1 VREREKESVFLSARL
16 LATAAAVAKMSL
28 GYQVEVHIYR
38 DSLTSP
44 WGFRLAGG
52 KDFNAPLI
60 VQRVQPGTP
69 SESHLERGDV
79 ILSVEGN
86 DVTNFTHA
94 EALALL
100 NRGAGNVIF
109 GLIRGCSNPMS
120 LMIKSEVVTVSGTIT
135 SYTFDGSKA
144 QRLPTM
150 AWDPTLFVRN
160 NPILHARKDA
170 IEAVKAKGPENPD
183 DPVEP
188 IAPAPVPFV
197 PPKPINHREMA
208 HKISKTV
215 VEQAVA
221 QVSAS

>member
-1 VREREKESVFLSARL
+1 
-16 LATAAAVAKMSL
+16 MSL
-28 GYQVEVHIYR
+28 GYQVEVQIYR
-38 DSLTSP
+38 DALTSP

-60 VQRVQPGTP
+60 IQRVQPGTP

-79 ILSVEGN
+79 ILAVEGA
-86 DVTNFTHA
+86 DVTNFSHT

-100 NRGAGNVIF
+100 NRAGGNIKF
-109 GLIRGCSNPMS
+109 GLIRGCANPMS
-120 LMIKSEVVTVSGTIT
+120 LMIKSEVVTVTGTVT
-135 SYTFDGSKA
+135 TYSFDGAKA

-160 NPILHARKDA
+160 NPLLHARK
-170 IEAVKAKGPENPD
+170 EAVAAAKAKPAEDPD
-183 DPVEP
+183 APVEP
-188 IAPAPVPFV
+188 IAPTAVPIV

-208 HKISKTV
+208 AKITKTV

>member
-1 VREREKESVFLSARL
+1 
-16 LATAAAVAKMSL
+16 MSL
-28 GYQVEVHIYR
+28 GYHVEVQIYR
-38 DSLTSP
+38 DALTSP

-86 DVTNFTHA
+86 DVTNFTHS

-100 NRGAGNVIF
+100 NRAGGNIIF
-109 GLIRGCSNPMS
+109 GLIRGCANPMS
-120 LMIKSEVVTVSGTIT
+120 LMIKSEVVTLTGTIT
-135 SYTFDGSKA
+135 SYSFDAPKVE
-144 QRLPTM
+144 RLPTM

-170 IEAVKAKGPENPD
+170 IEAVKGKVPENPD

-188 IAPAPVPFV
+188 LAPQAVPLV
-197 PPKPINHREMA
+197 PAKPINHREMA

-221 QVSAS
+221 QVRA

>member
-1 VREREKESVFLSARL
+1 
-16 LATAAAVAKMSL
+16 MSL
-28 GYQVEVHIYR
+28 GYHVEVQIYR
-38 DSLTSP
+38 DALTSP

-86 DVTNFTHA
+86 DVTNFTHS

-100 NRGAGNVIF
+100 NRAGGNIIF
-109 GLIRGCSNPMS
+109 GLIRGCANPMS
-120 LMIKSEVVTVSGTIT
+120 LMIKSEVVTLTGTIT
-135 SYTFDGSKA
+135 SYSFDAPKVE
-144 QRLPTM
+144 RLPTM

-170 IEAVKAKGPENPD
+170 IEAVKGKVPENPD

-188 IAPAPVPFV
+188 LAPQAVPLV
-197 PPKPINHREMA
+197 PAKPINHREMA

-215 VEQAVA
+215 VEQAETKLGR
-221 QVSAS
+221 

>member
-1 VREREKESVFLSARL
+1 
-16 LATAAAVAKMSL
+16 MSL
-28 GYQVEVHIYR
+28 GYQVEVQIYR

-86 DVTNFTHA
+86 DVTNFSHA

-100 NRGAGNVIF
+100 NRAGGNIVF

-120 LMIKSEVVTVSGTIT
+120 LMIKSEIVTLTGTIT
-135 SYTFDGSKA
+135 SFSFDAPKA
-144 QRLPTM
+144 QKLPTM

-160 NPILHARKDA
+160 NPILYARKEC
-170 IEAVKAKGPENPD
+170 IEAVKGKLPENPD
-183 DPVEP
+183 EPVEP
-188 IAPAPVPFV
+188 LAPHPVPVV
-197 PPKPINHREMA
+197 PERPINHREMA
-208 HKISKTV
+208 YKISKTV
-215 VEQAVA
+215 VEQAEVILGR
-221 QVSAS
+221 

>member
-1 VREREKESVFLSARL
+1 MG
-16 LATAAAVAKMSL
+16 AAAKMSL
-28 GYQVEVHIYR
+28 GYQVEVQIYR

-69 SESHLERGDV
+69 SQTHLERGDV
-79 ILSVEGN
+79 ILSIGGA
-86 DVTNFTHA
+86 DVTNFSHS

-100 NRGAGNVIF
+100 NRAGGNIIF

-120 LMIKSEVVTVSGTIT
+120 LMIKSEVVTVTGTVT
-135 SYTFDGSKA
+135 SYSFDGAKA

-160 NPILHARKDA
+160 NPILYARKEA
-170 IEAVKAKGPENPD
+170 IEAKQAKGPANPD
-183 DPVEP
+183 EPVEP
-188 IAPAPVPFV
+188 LAPEPVQMV

-208 HKISKTV
+208 HRITKTV

-221 QVSAS
+221 QVSAH

>member
-1 VREREKESVFLSARL
+1 
-16 LATAAAVAKMSL
+16 MSL

-38 DSLTSP
+38 DALTSP

-60 VQRVQPGTP
+60 VQRVQTATP
-69 SESHLERGDV
+69 AEGNLERGDV
-79 ILSVEGN
+79 LLNVEGT
-86 DVTNFTHA
+86 DVTNFTHT

-100 NRGAGNVIF
+100 NRSGGNIKF
-109 GLIRGCSNPMS
+109 GLIRGCANPMS
-120 LMIKSEVVTVSGTIT
+120 LMIKSEVVTISGTIT
-135 SYTFDGSKA
+135 SFSFDGVKA

-150 AWDPTLFVRN
+150 PCDPTLFVRN
-160 NPILHARKDA
+160 NPLLYARKEA
-170 IEAVKAKGPENPD
+170 VAAVKAKGADDPD
-183 DPVEP
+183 APVEP
-188 IAPAPVPFV
+188 IAPSAVPII

-208 HKISKTV
+208 SRITKTV

>member
-1 VREREKESVFLSARL
+1 
-16 LATAAAVAKMSL
+16 MSL
-28 GYQVEVHIYR
+28 GYQVEVQIYR
-38 DSLTSP
+38 DALTSP

-60 VQRVQPGTP
+60 IQRVQPGTP

-79 ILSVEGN
+79 ILAVEGA
-86 DVTNFTHA
+86 DVTNFTHT

-100 NRGAGNVIF
+100 NRAGGNIKF
-109 GLIRGCSNPMS
+109 GLIRGCANPMS
-120 LMIKSEVVTVSGTIT
+120 LMIKSEVVTVTGTVT
-135 SYTFDGSKA
+135 TYSFDGAKA

-160 NPILHARKDA
+160 NPLLHARK
-170 IEAVKAKGPENPD
+170 EAVAAAKAKPAEDPD
-183 DPVEP
+183 APVEP
-188 IAPAPVPFV
+188 IAPTAVPIV

-208 HKISKTV
+208 AKITKTV

>member
-1 VREREKESVFLSARL
+1 MGLSRSSPSNAEEEEGVCRS
-16 LATAAAVAKMSL
+16 AAKMSL
-28 GYQVEVHIYR
+28 GYQVEVHVYR
-38 DSLTSP
+38 DSLSSP

-69 SESHLERGDV
+69 AECHLERGDV

-86 DVTNFTHA
+86 DVTNYTHA

-100 NRGAGNVIF
+100 NRGAGNIIF
-109 GLIRGCSNPMS
+109 GLIRGCTNPMS
-120 LMIKSEVVTVSGTIT
+120 LMIKSEVVTLTGTIT
-135 SYTFDGSKA
+135 SYSFDAPKA

-170 IEAVKAKGPENPD
+170 IDAVKGKVQDNPD
-183 DPVEP
+183 EPVE
-188 IAPAPVPFV
+188 
-197 PPKPINHREMA
+197 PINHREMA
-208 HKISKTV
+208 YKIATTV
-215 VEQAVA
+215 VEQAETKLGR
-221 QVSAS
+221 